1 MSFSSAKNTFIG
13 RIVFQDEFK
22 CTRTNGLVLIDVSK
36 VLVPGTDSPLTKR
49 KALRALGSVSALIP
63 IRDDCLYV
71 IHKSVKDWLAD
82 NVSCYG
88 EHKFIVDENQGHC
101 ILAALCTDE
110 LSENLKRKGVHNI

>member
-1 MSFSSAKNTFIG
+1 MHSY
-13 RIVFQDEFK
+13 
-22 CTRTNGLVLIDVSK
+22 GLVLIDVSK

-49 KALRALGSVSALIP
+49 KALNALGSVSALIP

-71 IHKSVKDWLAD
+71 IHKSVKDWLTD

-88 EHKFIVDENQGHC
+88 ERKFIVDENQGHS

-110 LSENLKRKGVHNI
+110 LGENLKRKGVHNIQRLVLRDLKVSFK